1 MAENSEVMSN
11 RDRMNAR
18 LKAKYADKAFDDDE
32 SMYAQINDDYDDYDK
47 TVSGYKDRESKLAD
61 MFSSDPRSARF
72 ISDWSKG
79 NDPALSLV
87 RNYGMEIKDIIDD
100 PDRQEEMA
108 AANKEYLER
117 VTKNKEL
124 EETYKTNLTQSCTE
138 LERLQNEEGMSDEDI
153 DAAIEFLLGII
164 NDGVVGKFSA
174 ESVKMALKALRHDD
188 DVALAGNEGEV
199 RGRNTKI
206 EEKLRKPAQG
216 DGTARLDGRNST
228 APQAAVRNKSIF
240 DLANEA

>member
-1 MAENSEVMSN
+1 
-11 RDRMNAR
+11 MNAR

-124 EETYKTNLTQSCTE
+124 EETYKTNLAQSCTE
-138 LERLQNEEGMSDEDI
+138 LERLQSEEGMSDEDI